1 MDEVQFLK
9 FEDWQKELSR
19 NRLTDPWITVFDLHK
34 EKKGD
39 YSTFCGLVPNKKDF
53 IQKVLG
59 HFDWD
64 IKIGY
69 GHPGFWQEGLDGAIH
84 YERFGGIRREI
95 PFEPLVIYRSFHGR
109 WKEDVEISEEF
120 RLYHNLYYD
129 SRKNEFIFLSESG
142 EEDTAAKIEKTGNN
156 LRVQI
161 KTKYLRDFLA
171 AKSMVLVRFH
181 DHRRF
186 SENDLT
192 NILGTNIIS
201 IEKIEENFC
210 FNIIV
215 NPEPDSLL
223 SDKKYYSRFL
233 GKDILPPFRE
243 PIHEDYKFLK
253 GKEEKKYVDFIIGVD
268 DEGNPIEYTCNPD
281 KLSNFF
287 GANPGSPNYLTPVF
301 FKREVLKKYYDQ
313 PSKYSVEDNYIR
325 CGYLWGMRYGQNPL
339 GLVHAWL
346 GDLGRDLPYNE
357 QLHWRQ
363 FNVPPEDGI
372 GEATIRRELLAEF
385 ADPDE
390 ITHIFKYEF
399 NKFSH
404 YWRSKIGW
412 DLFLPLRNEDIHFFK
427 SLHVPTSEDSLEF
440 EQQIQALAKILPDS
454 INNSELKRLIE
465 NSEAVQGSID
475 LLEKAL
481 ISHFKVEETKAK
493 ELLQPLRDIQSLRS
507 SSVAHRKGK
516 EYERVAKRLGLHEES
531 YINFFRKIL
540 EDVVGMLK
548 QLQKVADGV

>member
-1 MDEVQFLK
+1 MDEIQFLK

-19 NRLTDPWITVFDLHK
+19 DRLKDPWITVFDFHK
-34 EKKGD
+34 EEKGD
-39 YSTFCGLVPNKKDF
+39 YSIFCGLVPNKKDF
-53 IQKVLG
+53 IEKVLG

-69 GHPGFWQEGLDGAIH
+69 GHPGFWKEGLDGAIH

-95 PFEPLVIYRSFHGR
+95 PFEPLVIYRSFHGLR
-109 WKEDVEISEEF
+109 EEYVEISEEF

-129 SRKNEFIFLSESG
+129 SRKSEFIFLSESG

-186 SENDLT
+186 LENDLT

-201 IEKIEENFC
+201 IKKVKENFC

-215 NPEPDSLL
+215 NPKPDSLL
-223 SDKKYYSRFL
+223 SDKKCFSRFL
-233 GKDILPPFRE
+233 GKDIFPPFSE

-253 GKEEKKYVDFIIGVD
+253 GKEEEKYVDFIIGVD
-268 DEGNPIEYTCNPD
+268 DEGNPIEYKCNPD

-287 GANPGSPNYLTPVF
+287 GANPESPNYQTPVF

-325 CGYLWGMRYGQNPL
+325 CGDLWGMSYGQNPL

-346 GDLGRDLPYNE
+346 GDLGNLPYNE
-357 QLHWRQ
+357 QLQWRQ
-363 FNVPPEDGI
+363 FNVPPEGGI

-399 NKFSH
+399 DRFSR
-404 YWRSKIGW
+404 YWRSKFGW
-412 DLFLPLRNEDIHFFK
+412 NLFLPLRKEDIHFFE
-427 SLHVPTSEDSLEF
+427 SLHVPTSEEHLEF
-440 EQQIQALAKILPDS
+440 ERQILALAKILPDS
-454 INNSELKRLIE
+454 INNSELEKLFKT
-465 NSEAVQGSID
+465 SEAEKGSINT
-475 LLEKAL
+475 LEKAL

-493 ELLQPLRDIQSLRS
+493 ELLQPLRTIQDLRS
-507 SSVAHRKGK
+507 SGVVHRKGSK
-516 EYERVAKRLGLHEES
+516 YKKVAKSLALHEES

-548 QLQKVADGV
+548 QLQKVADNV